1 MVRPIEP
8 NLCNP
13 SPLAWMETKTKKK
26 RVSTLPFRSSLLNVS
41 KNRSRSG
48 KRGNNRCRIYTV
60 QGAHRVGVAS
70 SHLVRSSVEEKR
82 GEKKRGEPRKTIKLQ
97 YKMPASETCLDR
109 DYLCRTGKKRAL
121 IYPRAPRSLEFLR
134 AQRQKLL
141 FALKFARRGGK
152 KGANGM
158 SLLSPCGI
166 TTHADEVKQV
176 LSNFSFN
183 R

>member
-1 MVRPIEP
+1 
-8 NLCNP
+8 
-13 SPLAWMETKTKKK
+13 METKTKKK

-134 AQRQKLL
+134 GQRQKLL
-141 FALKFARRGGK
+141 FALKFTRRGGK

-176 LSNFSFN
+176 LSNFSLEIDREFRETFSLN
-183 R
+183 NIANL